1 MQLTSEEEQLI
12 VHTLRSKT
20 FSFPLF
26 YATSLIPTCPLF
38 ESCSVYVCNTVQ
50 LSNTPLNLPALLQFV
65 AMPEMSSSAHY
76 VPHQLSQCR
85 RLYYDIPTSPRLQ
98 FLRNDFS
105 TCYTGNYIVHR
116 FHAVGSKD
124 CKCICAISIYSTVVL
139 LLTTVFMLAT
149 PCHINLSCPGC
160 GWLWRAENQSG
171 ICKN

>member
-26 YATSLIPTCPLF
+26 WYIFQRATSLIPTCPLF

-76 VPHQLSQCR
+76 VPHQLKQKAIKVHAGYCWFNVDG
-85 RLYYDIPTSPRLQ
+85 YVHICIQPRW
-98 FLRNDFS
+98 
-105 TCYTGNYIVHR
+105 
-116 FHAVGSKD
+116 
-124 CKCICAISIYSTVVL
+124 
-139 LLTTVFMLAT
+139 
-149 PCHINLSCPGC
+149 C
-160 GWLWRAENQSG
+160 G
-171 ICKN
+171 